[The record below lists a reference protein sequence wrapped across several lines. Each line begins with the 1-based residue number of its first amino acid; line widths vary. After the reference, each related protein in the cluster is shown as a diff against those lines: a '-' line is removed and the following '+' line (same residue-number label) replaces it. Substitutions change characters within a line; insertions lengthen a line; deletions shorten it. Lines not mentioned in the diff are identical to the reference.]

1 MSELIDREAAILATW
16 MEPSYTA
23 PLNVL
28 TEVRDRI
35 KAIPAVPRWVR
46 VEEPPKESGRFLIG
60 CFFDDGSFG
69 WEAAEYDGTEWENDH
84 GCYCGPDYWMPIEPP
99 KEDA

>member
-1 MSELIDREAAILATW
+1 MRLIDADALKKEIRENDPFGGMNYEWYIDH
-16 MEPSYTA
+16 A
-23 PLNVL
+23 PPIV
-28 TEVRDRI
+28 
-35 KAIPAVPRWVR
+35 PAPRWVR

-69 WEAAEYDGTEWENDH
+69 WEAAEYAGTEWENDH